1 MVLPVLDYAGF
12 LLISCNL
19 GERRELQLL
28 QNDALRTCCL
38 YNRADHVR
46 IEDLHKNVHLLGL
59 EQRRIKQLL
68 RLMYLHSK
76 DPDVLKVAERH
87 TRNSTKVVF
96 KTMGKCKTV
105 YLNSPFYKG
114 KLLWDKLTENVQKSG
129 TLHEYMKVVNHMYN
143 QYETIYI

>member
-1 MVLPVLDYAGF
+1 MDYAGF
-12 LLISCNL
+12 LLISCNH
-19 GERRELQLL
+19 GKRRELQVL
-28 QNDALRTCCL
+28 QNDALRSCCL

-46 IEDLHKNVHLLGL
+46 IEDLHRNVNLLGL
-59 EQRRIKQLL
+59 EQRRVIQLL

-96 KTMGKCKTV
+96 KVMTRCKNV

-114 KLLWDKLTENVQKSG
+114 KMLWDKLPENIQKSG
-129 TLHEYMKVVNHMYN
+129 SICEFMTVVKNMYN
-143 QYETIYI
+143 QYEAIYV